1 MNNYPPKKARPT
13 LKRAVNKE
21 KALDELSRSAALT
34 FVLAR
39 AFNLWNKS
47 LENTASKLHQEHT
60 EDSRWALHQI
70 LDGCAKISKGL
81 EHFEDWA
88 ISAGVTQSG
97 HSCDT
102 VAADSYL
109 VDGAWLAYLAGA
121 TFNAAAYDDQIRL
134 TIESL
139 CKVKT
144 TGAPL
149 IDWSKLDSF
158 RPKV

>member
-1 MNNYPPKKARPT
+1 MKKNPPQQRRPQI
-13 LKRAVNKE
+13 LRPINKE

-39 AFNLWNKS
+39 AFNLWNAR
-47 LENTASKLHQEHT
+47 LEDTAMKLHQVHT
-60 EDSRWALHQI
+60 EDSKWALHQI
-70 LDGCAKISKGL
+70 MDGCAKISKGL

-97 HSCDT
+97 HSCDS

-121 TFNAAAYDDQIRL
+121 TFNAAAYDDTIRL

-149 IDWSKLDSF
+149 VEWSKLDSF
-158 RPKV
+158 RPNV